1 MRQKNYLDLSRWSF
15 RFALACATEIKIP
28 LGKSTKLKHN
38 LWFTTTKHFAAR
50 CGGDVAAAKDDR
62 NLSQDK
68 VAVVVV
74 YVMLF
79 RRIVVVFALVV
90 AVVGRPFVWF
100 NRVRSPLGMVRR
112 RVQCR
117 STRCAATVHHNAED
131 MHVQRETL
139 VGALFS
145 NNSYALLYRLS
156 NAEFFFVVLLKPISP
171 TASFRLRWWNGWKKW
186 ST

>member
-117 STRCAATVHHNAED
+117 WAHPPA
-131 MHVQRETL
+131 
-139 VGALFS
+139 
-145 NNSYALLYRLS
+145 ALLPYTIMLRTCMCNEKLWLGH
-156 NAEFFFVVLLKPISP
+156 FFRITLLLYC
-171 TASFRLRWWNGWKKW
+171 TGFRMRNSSSWFF
-186 ST
+186 